1 MIERHEVPLVH
12 HVDEKNNSY
21 SSIED
26 KDKSIDV
33 SACTTTTLGFPHL
46 VFSRNSSSLHH
57 QYASSVH
64 KIPPTAI
71 VHCDVASNLTWLNG
85 GGHGPRQSMN
95 SPVLVTVGHKLLIG
109 IE

>member
-85 GGHGPRQSMN
+85 GRASTIDQLRST
-95 SPVLVTVGHKLLIG
+95 SVAGHKLLIG
-109 IE
+109 IGE

>member
-12 HVDEKNNSY
+12 HVDEKNDSY
-21 SSIED
+21 AGIED

-33 SACTTTTLGFPHL
+33 SACATATLGFSHL

-57 QYASSVH
+57 QYASSVY

-85 GGHGPRQSMN
+85 GRASTIDQLRCTS
-95 SPVLVTVGHKLLIG
+95 VGHKLLIG
-109 IE
+109 IGE

>member
-33 SACTTTTLGFPHL
+33 SACTTTTLGLPHL

-85 GGHGPRQSMN
+85 GRASTIDQLRYTS
-95 SPVLVTVGHKLLIG
+95 VEHKLLIG
-109 IE
+109 IGE